1 MRVRVRVID
10 VVNGVHFPRADFVQP
25 PSASFVAIMDSED
38 DDDHYDML
46 QQARQEVRLLRLMF
60 ESRGYFIS
68 QSFRDVRFTANVFR

>member
-38 DDDHYDML
+38 ADHFDMV

-60 ESRGYFIS
+60 ESWVYFIS
-68 QSFRDVRFTANVFR
+68 QSFRNVRFTVNVFR